1 MVGSFLKLKCKKC
14 NNEQNVFSKASSE
27 VKCLVCG
34 EILSKPTG
42 GKSKLGECETLD
54 KMTY

>member
-1 MVGSFLKLKCKKC
+1 MVGSFGKLKCKKC
-14 NNEQNVFSKASSE
+14 NNEQNVFLKTSSE

-34 EILSKPTG
+34 EILAKPTG
-42 GKSKLGECETLD
+42 GKSKLGECEVLE